1 MADTQRAPLAPHEP
15 SPGQA
20 SNPGPNQG
28 DPASGCVSVVIP
40 VRDDPA
46 VVRTVEG
53 VLAARAGFAG
63 TIEVIVVDH
72 CSQPGFEA
80 VLARLPEGV
89 RVLRSDAG
97 TVYSARNEAVRLA
110 SGEVIF
116 FTDADCEP
124 VPGWIAEG
132 LEHVARGADIVQG
145 FSGSSANGR
154 GDALIQWRYEAH
166 YRRLRPDVSTECDTR
181 NLAVRRSVFERVCFN
196 GAWRRTSDTEFG
208 LVAEREGARVEYCPA
223 MRVQHSH
230 NSDLRI
236 FVAKQICHGWGAQR
250 IMREQPG
257 VRWHGAH
264 LRAVAAASHTVG
276 RWPFNAWGAPLVA
289 WVALSGASLLE
300 RSGTVLPFRVQAALL
315 TALDK
320 GGALAGHLMYER
332 GGDEPRPSAL
342 SGRAILD

>member
-1 MADTQRAPLAPHEP
+1 MADARPLPF
-15 SPGQA
+15 GR
-20 SNPGPNQG
+20 
-28 DPASGCVSVVIP
+28 VSVVIP

-46 VVRTVEG
+46 VVRTVQG
-53 VLAARAGFAG
+53 VLAATAGFGG

-72 CSQPGFEA
+72 CSRPGFET
-80 VLARLPEGV
+80 VLARLPAGV
-89 RVLRSDAG
+89 RVLRSDAA
-97 TVYSARNEAVRLA
+97 TVYSARNEAVA
-110 SGEVIF
+110 IATGHVIF

-132 LEHVARGADIVQG
+132 LEHIARGADIVQG

-166 YRRLRPDVSTECDTR
+166 FRGLHPAASTECDTR
-181 NLAVRRSVFERVCFN
+181 NLAVRRSVFERVQFN
-196 GAWRRTSDTEFG
+196 GAWRCTSDTEFG

-236 FVAKQICHGWGAQR
+236 FIAKQICHGWGAQR
-250 IMREQPG
+250 IMREQPD

-264 LRAVAAASHTVG
+264 LRAVAAASHTFG
-276 RWPFNAWGAPLVA
+276 RWPFNAWGAPFIA
-289 WVALSGASLLE
+289 WTALSGASLLE
-300 RSGTVLPFRVQAALL
+300 RAGRVLPFRVQAALL

-332 GGDEPRPSAL
+332 SGEEPRPSAL
-342 SGRAILD
+342 AGRQIRD